1 VSGRRILLIGLGL
14 GLFLTLSGALLP
26 GVTASSHPAED
37 PPLIPPDREVVAVSP
52 GAPHPPAEDPPASLA
67 ASAEED
73 SAETS
78 PQPPRPSDG
87 DEALAH
93 PYGFRQIGR
102 DARYL
107 FTRPFHLDRK
117 GWMKVA
123 ATFGTTAIL
132 YADRE
137 VIRDLAQD
145 RRTES
150 GDDFFQKPRLM
161 GKAAFAP
168 SLALISYGASFA
180 THDDREKE
188 TAVLLLE
195 SMAFS
200 TLLVGLGQVVLAAE
214 RPEFGDDVDFFGQR
228 GHGVSGDSALAASV
242 VPVLK
247 NQYLLVRPGD
257 GGGRRAWKLTATG
270 LLYTGAFLTGYQRI
284 NNDKHWAPD
293 VFLGLVTGFTV
304 GQILC
309 DSHEKSRRE
318 VEPRLALTAVPG
330 GIGLRILLR

>member
-1 VSGRRILLIGLGL
+1 VTGNRISALRSVLC
-14 GLFLTLSGALLP
+14 LFLAFSGTLL
-26 GVTASSHPAED
+26 AED
-37 PPLIPPDREVVAVSP
+37 AGPALPEENPPSGLSVSAGSQTTGANPPPPEGREGEEAVI
-52 GAPHPPAEDPPASLA
+52 
-67 ASAEED
+67 
-73 SAETS
+73 
-78 PQPPRPSDG
+78 R
-87 DEALAH
+87 
-93 PYGFRQIGR
+93 PYGFRQIGL

-107 FTRPFHLDRK
+107 ATRPLHLDRR

-123 ATFGTTAIL
+123 ATLGTAAIL
-132 YADRE
+132 YADRD
-137 VIRDLAQD
+137 VIRDGAQE
-145 RRTES
+145 RRTP
-150 GDDFFQKPRLM
+150 GRDDFLQKPRIM

-195 SMAFS
+195 SMAF
-200 TLLVGLGQVVLAAE
+200 TGAAVGLGQSVLSTR
-214 RPEFGDDVDFFGQR
+214 RPEEGNDIRFFSRR
-228 GHGVSGDSALAASV
+228 GHGLSGDAGLAASV

-257 GGGRRAWKLTATG
+257 GGGRRFWKRTATG
-270 LLYTGAFLTGYQRI
+270 LLYTGALLTGYQRI

-309 DSHEKSRRE
+309 DSHDRTRQERRSR
-318 VEPRLALTAVPG
+318 VALTAVPG
-330 GIGLRILLR
+330 GIGLRITLGQEGPDTEALDSPGAPR

>member
-1 VSGRRILLIGLGL
+1 MARPSRPGIPASGAGCRASGTSGRRSRIAGTGLLLCVL
-14 GLFLTLSGALLP
+14 LSAALLAGENGP
-26 GVTASSHPAED
+26 PPAPED
-37 PPLIPPDREVVAVSP
+37 PPP
-52 GAPHPPAEDPPASLA
+52 GPAEATALETAGADPPPPEGREEGDASL
-67 ASAEED
+67 
-73 SAETS
+73 
-78 PQPPRPSDG
+78 
-87 DEALAH
+87 H
-93 PYGFRQIGR
+93 PYGFRQMGR

-107 FTRPFHLDRK
+107 FTRPFHLDRT

-132 YADRE
+132 YADRQL
-137 VIRDLAQD
+137 IRDLAQE

-161 GKAAFAP
+161 GKGAFAP

-195 SMAFS
+195 SMGYSA
-200 TLLVGLGQVVLAAE
+200 LLVGVGQWVLSTE
-214 RPEFGDDVDFFGQR
+214 RPEDGDDIEFFSRR
-228 GHGVSGDSALAASV
+228 GHGVSGDAALAASV

-257 GGGRRAWKLTATG
+257 GGGLRAWKRTATG
-270 LLYTGAFLTGYQRI
+270 ILYTGAFLTGYQRI

-309 DSHEKSRRE
+309 DSHDQARRE
-318 VEPRLALTAVPG
+318 QESRLALTAVPG
-330 GIGLRILLR
+330 GIGLRIRLR

>member
-1 VSGRRILLIGLGL
+1 MTRNWTSLIGLGL
-14 GLFLTLSGALLP
+14 SLFLAFSGTLL
-26 GVTASSHPAED
+26 AED
-37 PPLIPPDREVVAVSP
+37 AGPALPEGRE
-52 GAPHPPAEDPPASLA
+52 GEEA
-67 ASAEED
+67 AL
-73 SAETS
+73 
-78 PQPPRPSDG
+78 R
-87 DEALAH
+87 
-93 PYGFRQIGR
+93 PYGFRQIGL
-102 DARYL
+102 DVSYL
-107 FTRPFHLDRK
+107 ATRPFHLDRR

-123 ATFGTTAIL
+123 ATLGTAAIL

-137 VIRDLAQD
+137 VIRDMAQEH
-145 RRTES
+145 RTP
-150 GDDFFQKPRLM
+150 GRDDFLQKPRIM

-195 SMAFS
+195 SMAF
-200 TLLVGLGQVVLAAE
+200 TGAAVGLGQSVLSTR
-214 RPEFGDDVDFFGQR
+214 RPEEGNDIRFFSRR
-228 GHGVSGDSALAASV
+228 GHGFSGDAGLAASV

-257 GGGRRAWKLTATG
+257 GGGHRFWKRTATG
-270 LLYTGAFLTGYQRI
+270 LLYTGALLTGYQRI

-309 DSHEKSRRE
+309 DSHDRTRQERRSR
-318 VEPRLALTAVPG
+318 VALTAVPG
-330 GIGLRILLR
+330 GIGLRITLGRGGPEPAALDSPGAPP

>member
-1 VSGRRILLIGLGL
+1 MSGNRKFLIGSGL
-14 GLFLTLSGALLP
+14 ILFLTVSGALLAGESGSP
-26 GVTASSHPAED
+26 HPAENPPSGLAISAAPETTD
-37 PPLIPPDREVVAVSP
+37 PDPSSPESRE
-52 GAPHPPAEDPPASLA
+52 G
-67 ASAEED
+67 EE
-73 SAETS
+73 
-78 PQPPRPSDG
+78 G
-87 DEALAH
+87 GLH
-93 PYGFRQIGR
+93 PYGFHQIGR

-107 FTRPFHLDRK
+107 VTRPFHLDQR

-123 ATFGTTAIL
+123 ATLGTTVIL

-137 VIRDLAQD
+137 VIRDTAQEH
-145 RRTES
+145 RTETR
-150 GDDFFQKPRLM
+150 DNFFQEPRIM
-161 GKAAFAP
+161 GKGAFAP

-200 TLLVGLGQVVLAAE
+200 AVVVGLGQVVLSTE
-214 RPEFGDDVDFFGQR
+214 RPEEGNDVDFFARR
-228 GHGVSGDSALAASV
+228 GHGVSGDAALAASV

-257 GGGRRAWKLTATG
+257 GGGRRFWKRTATG

-309 DSHEKSRRE
+309 DSHDRTRQEERSR
-318 VEPRLALTAVPG
+318 VAVTAVPG
-330 GIGLRILLR
+330 GIGVRITLGRNGPDREALDSPGTAP

>member
-1 VSGRRILLIGLGL
+1 MIVKRTFLIGSGLGL
-14 GLFLTLSGALLP
+14 LLLVSGALHAGESGSPLQAENPPQGPP
-26 GVTASSHPAED
+26 GTTGSESAGPDAASPESPEGEASS
-37 PPLIPPDREVVAVSP
+37 L
-52 GAPHPPAEDPPASLA
+52 
-67 ASAEED
+67 
-73 SAETS
+73 
-78 PQPPRPSDG
+78 
-87 DEALAH
+87 H

-107 FTRPFHLDRK
+107 VTRPFHLDPK

-137 VIRDLAQD
+137 LIRDMAQE

-161 GKAAFAP
+161 GKGAFAP

-200 TLLVGLGQVVLAAE
+200 AVLVGVGQWVLATE
-214 RPEFGDDVDFFGQR
+214 RPEDGNDIDFFGRR
-228 GHGVSGDSALAASV
+228 GHGVSGDAALAASV

-257 GGGRRAWKLTATG
+257 GGGLRAWKRTATG

-309 DSHEKSRRE
+309 DSHDETRRE
-318 VEPRLALTAVPG
+318 QEPRLALTAVPG
-330 GIGLRILLR
+330 GIGLRIRLR

>member
-1 VSGRRILLIGLGL
+1 VTGNWISPLGSVL
-14 GLFLTLSGALLP
+14 SLFLSLSGA
-26 GVTASSHPAED
+26 VVAED
-37 PPLIPPDREVVAVSP
+37 GGAALPPENPPPGLSVSAGP
-52 GAPHPPAEDPPASLA
+52 QSTGPDPPSPE
-67 ASAEED
+67 SREGEE
-73 SAETS
+73 AVI
-78 PQPPRPSDG
+78 
-87 DEALAH
+87 H
-93 PYGFRQIGR
+93 PYGFHQIGL

-107 FTRPFHLDRK
+107 VTRPLHLDRR

-123 ATFGTTAIL
+123 ATFGTAAIL

-137 VIRDLAQD
+137 VIRDMAQEH
-145 RRTES
+145 RTP
-150 GDDFFQKPRLM
+150 GRDNFLQKPRIM

-195 SMAFS
+195 SMVFTGAA
-200 TLLVGLGQVVLAAE
+200 VGLGQAVLSTQ
-214 RPEFGDDVDFFGQR
+214 RPEEGNDIHFFSRR
-228 GHGVSGDSALAASV
+228 GHGFSGDAGLAASV

-257 GGGRRAWKLTATG
+257 GGGLRFWKRTATG
-270 LLYTGAFLTGYQRI
+270 LLYTGALLTGYQRI

-309 DSHEKSRRE
+309 DSHDRTRQEERSR
-318 VEPRLALTAVPG
+318 VALTAVPG
-330 GIGLRILLR
+330 GIGLRIALR